1 MCPHDD
7 AQMNAS
13 PDVAADRLVE
23 QRMQMVQ
30 RQIASRGLSDKRVL
44 QAMREVP
51 REEFVLDSM
60 RKSAYDD
67 GALPIGQGQTIS
79 QPFTVAFMCEA
90 LRVQPD
96 DTILEVGTG
105 SGYGAAVLSRL
116 ARIVHTV
123 ERIPELAQQA
133 RERLERLGFHNV
145 TVHLADGSLGV
156 ADAAPFDGIVVTA
169 GAERLPQAYLD
180 QLAEGGRIVIP
191 LGRTPNNQSMFRF
204 TRQDGEVTVDDL
216 GGFAFVPLIGAAG
229 WQPSDLDD
237 DHQTR

>member
-60 RKSAYDD
+60 RKCAYDD